1 MGQDGARHPR
11 SGGGSVSGRAGPA
24 DFAQWANAV
33 LAGTGWTVVTVS
45 EAAQRPRDDLAT
57 AALADGFAAAAR
69 GLADAG
75 ECRDGAA

>member
-1 MGQDGARHPR
+1 M
-11 SGGGSVSGRAGPA
+11 
-24 DFAQWANAV
+24 
-33 LAGTGWTVVTVS
+33 LAGTGWTVATVS

>member
-1 MGQDGARHPR
+1 M
-11 SGGGSVSGRAGPA
+11 SGRAGSA
-24 DFAQWANAV
+24 DFVQWANAA
-33 LAGTGWTVVTVS
+33 LAGTGWTVATVR
-45 EAAQRPRDDLAT
+45 EAAQRGRADLAT